1 MKQVILLKLGEVVL
15 KGQNRYR
22 FEQLLLKNIRQ
33 ALADIGPVELR
44 SIQSTIYVQPQ
55 DETVIDAALRR
66 LECVFGIVGL
76 TKAAVCSY
84 DMQDVCRTAREYL
97 KYDLLQAKTFKVE
110 AKRADK
116 SFPLTSPQI
125 SRALAD
131 DLAEHNPHLNADM
144 KNPDI
149 TVYAEVREGHVYV
162 HKTQLRGAGGLPCG
176 CGGNGLLML
185 SGGLDSPVAGYLMA
199 RRGMRIFAIHFE
211 SPPYTSVQAR
221 MKVEKLAG
229 LLGRYCGTVP
239 LFVVHFLS
247 LIHIFWGSTPFL
259 WARPKKWG
267 GIGSTNVKIFKKRI
281 GEFHKPTPGRAN
293 T

>member
-144 KNPDI
+144 KTRTSPFTPKSAKAMSTSTKHSSEAPADCPA
-149 TVYAEVREGHVYV
+149 VA
-162 HKTQLRGAGGLPCG
+162 AGTDC
-176 CGGNGLLML
+176 
-185 SGGLDSPVAGYLMA
+185 
-199 RRGMRIFAIHFE
+199 
-211 SPPYTSVQAR
+211 
-221 MKVEKLAG
+221 
-229 LLGRYCGTVP
+229 
-239 LFVVHFLS
+239 
-247 LIHIFWGSTPFL
+247 
-259 WARPKKWG
+259 
-267 GIGSTNVKIFKKRI
+267 
-281 GEFHKPTPGRAN
+281 
-293 T
+293 